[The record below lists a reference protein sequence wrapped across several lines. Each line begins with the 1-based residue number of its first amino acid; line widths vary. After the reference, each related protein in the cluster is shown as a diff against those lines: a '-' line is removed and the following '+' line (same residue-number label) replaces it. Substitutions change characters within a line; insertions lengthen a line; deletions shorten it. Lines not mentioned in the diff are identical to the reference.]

1 MEEAPK
7 HHGTI
12 DRVGRDRV
20 GRGPADHDRADHDP
34 ADHDPAGASFFPD
47 ARSVDS
53 VWIQIS

>member
-20 GRGPADHDRADHDP
+20 GHGPADHGP

-53 VWIQIS
+53 VWIQIL